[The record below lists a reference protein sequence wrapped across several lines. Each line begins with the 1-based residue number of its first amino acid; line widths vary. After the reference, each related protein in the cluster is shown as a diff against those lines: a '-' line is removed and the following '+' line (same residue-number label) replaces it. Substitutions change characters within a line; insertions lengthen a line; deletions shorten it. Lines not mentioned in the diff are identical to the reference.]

1 MTGRGLFVVFEGGE
15 GAGKSTQVTELADD
29 LRTTGRE
36 VLVTREPGGVPSAE
50 AIRELVLDSRF
61 QGLNSRA
68 EALLFAAARAEHV
81 AQLIRPALSRGAIVI
96 CDRFIDSSLAYQ
108 GVARGLG
115 VQTIA
120 DLSTW
125 ATDGLLPDVTVVL
138 DIDPALGLRRAGRV
152 SAYPDRMESESGP
165 FHDQVRQAFRDRAAA
180 DPGRY
185 LVVDATG
192 DRAQIASAIS
202 SYINSW
208 LSSATPEAGFGQ

>member
-61 QGLNSRA
+61 QGLDSRA

-81 AQLIRPALSRGAIVI
+81 AQLIRPALRRGAIVI

-138 DIDPALGLRRAGRV
+138 DIDPAVGLRRAGRV
-152 SAYPDRMESESGP
+152 SSSPDRMESESEP
-165 FHDQVRQAFRDRAAA
+165 FHDQVRQAFRERAAA
-180 DPGRY
+180 EPDRY
-185 LVVDATG
+185 LVLDATG
-192 DRAQIASAIS
+192 DRDQIASEIS
-202 SYINSW
+202 SYINSR
-208 LSSATPEAGFGQ
+208 LTNGTHEAGTGP